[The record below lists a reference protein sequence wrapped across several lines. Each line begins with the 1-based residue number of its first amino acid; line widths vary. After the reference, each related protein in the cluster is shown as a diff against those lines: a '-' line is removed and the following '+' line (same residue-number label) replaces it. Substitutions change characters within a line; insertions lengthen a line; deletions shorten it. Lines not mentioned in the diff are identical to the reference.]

1 MFKGKS
7 GETLV
12 KRAGDINGI
21 EFKIQ
26 DLQDC
31 KVFLLDHTAQITIDR
46 CQRTIF
52 YIAPIKAS
60 IFIRN
65 CDDCQITVACSQFRC
80 RDLNTSQIFLYTP
93 NDPII
98 ESSTKLTFSPY
109 NFKFNEL

>member
-31 KVFLLDHTAQITIDR
+31 KVFLLDHSAQITIDR

-65 CDDCQITVACSQFRC
+65 CDDCQITVACS
-80 RDLNTSQIFLYTP
+80 
-93 NDPII
+93 
-98 ESSTKLTFSPY
+98 
-109 NFKFNEL
+109 